1 MFIFVTGSLVALLT
15 RHRSTVVKL
24 GRALSI
30 KAEVISAALTGG
42 VKSKMTAVGKILL
55 LLLGAGK

>member
-1 MFIFVTGSLVALLT
+1 M
-15 RHRSTVVKL
+15 VKL

-30 KAEVISAALTGG
+30 KAEVILAALTGG
-42 VKSKMTAVGKILL
+42 VKSKMTAVEKILL

>member
-1 MFIFVTGSLVALLT
+1 M
-15 RHRSTVVKL
+15 VKL

-42 VKSKMTAVGKILL
+42 VKSKMTAVGEILL